1 MQPWR
6 RRFLL
11 LYMMRVPLTFL
22 TVLGFGLPW
31 AFQTAMLHGIADLEL
46 IQVGA
51 ASYLAFLYVSA
62 AISSCFMILLYGEER
77 ADGWG
82 SLPAPQDRVT
92 TFSVALLYLYGG
104 ICYVRFLVSIGQFMA
119 TAGRVVENLLGGF
132 LLWSMAGSL
141 AGILAVMVCFL
152 AALRF
157 AKPEDD
163 DALEVFAFPAFLVIR
178 RIFGGAWIRTFKRG
192 KCSEAVR
199 RSYTAHDGPV
209 SGFFAS
215 LLGPGYGTAPGS
227 AHPSTLHSGHRFAAI
242 VMLLFLFAYWL
253 SGFGTFRELNNLQQ
267 WGNGEAPNP
276 VLNYLMLV
284 LIFWNCL
291 LAGLTFFVDHFRF
304 PALAA
309 LGIGLLAIA
318 SLGSSD
324 HVFSIVDRAKT
335 STNLLRPDEA
345 FRQAPDAAIV
355 VAAAGGGIQS
365 AAWTSKVLC
374 GLRAELPADKFQK
387 SVLAISGVSGGS
399 VGTMFYLRCLE
410 GALNDA
416 KPAKWAQNSSL
427 QAVAWGLTHPDL
439 RRVFIPGP
447 ATRWGLAD
455 RGWALERSFLKSARF
470 GSTERR
476 LAEPHPEWPVILL
489 NSTDARTGDPVVF
502 TNSEFPLTQ
511 TQGSSSNHYLRNF
524 HQLYAGKDVLLETAA
539 RMSAAFPYV
548 SPEARPDGPAN
559 GVHLGDGGYF
569 DNSGVFTLSEWLK
582 EASRQP
588 GVSATSPVSSMPA
601 KKRILVLQLE
611 AFPDSNPADV
621 EPPKKW
627 YYQLLAPIQTMLTV
641 RSEGQLVRDKTAGED
656 LQKLLNASGYQT
668 TWLLVRYTPA
678 AVKFPAGSVPC
689 AANPPLSWHLTLLE
703 RRCIDQAWK
712 DISKQTSQEIS
723 EFLNGQRTFSQEE
736 CNAGD
741 RNVATGVFERR
752 CPAMMGQDKR

>member
-11 LYMMRVPLTFL
+11 FYMMRVPLTFL
-22 TVLGFGLPW
+22 TILGFGLPW

-51 ASYLAFLYVSA
+51 ASYLAFLYISA
-62 AISSCFMILLYGEER
+62 AISSCFMVLLYGEER

-119 TAGRVVENLLGGF
+119 TAGRVVENLLRGF
-132 LLWSMAGSL
+132 LLWSMAGLL

-199 RSYTAHDGPV
+199 GSYTAHDGPV

-227 AHPSTLHSGHRFAAI
+227 ANPSTLHSGHRFAAI

-267 WGNGEAPNP
+267 WGNGEAPNS
-276 VLNYLMLV
+276 VLNYLLLV

-291 LAGLTFFVDHFRF
+291 LAGLTFFVDYFRF

-318 SLGSSD
+318 SLGNSD
-324 HVFSIVDRAKT
+324 HLFSIVDRAKT
-335 STNLLRPDEA
+335 PTNLLRPDEA

-374 GLRAELPADKFQK
+374 GLRAELPADTFQK

-410 GALNDA
+410 EAPNDA

-427 QAVAWGLTHPDL
+427 PAVAWGLTHPDL

-447 ATRWGLAD
+447 ATRWSQAD

-470 GSTERR
+470 GNTERR

-502 TNSEFPLTQ
+502 TNSDFPLTQ
-511 TQGSSSNHYLRNF
+511 MQGSSSNHYLRSF
-524 HQLYAGKDVLLETAA
+524 HQLYAGKDVFLETAA

-588 GVSATSPVSSMPA
+588 GVRATSSVSSMPT

-678 AVKFPAGSVPC
+678 AVKFPAGRVPC

-712 DISKQTSQEIS
+712 DINKQTSQEIS

-752 CPAMMGQDKR
+752 CPAMMGQDKH